1 MNRNL
6 GIVAGCVLIFA
17 VIYFAWGWLGQE
29 QPQTPQQL
37 TQQAIEAKDPVQC
50 EKAVAK
56 LAQLPRTGYK
66 AAKHF
71 REVLK
76 KSDLPTVR
84 ATAIQGLSSEG
95 DYDSM
100 SLIIAALDDP
110 DPLVR
115 GRACAAVESMLGVRF
130 DMRHDD
136 SVEKRKVKIK
146 LVKDAWQEMQNSPM
160 MKDWERRRKKVKSR
174 RN

>member
-100 SLIIAALDDP
+100 SRNCPFSTKPEELAFSCSVISRIYI
-110 DPLVR
+110 
-115 GRACAAVESMLGVRF
+115 GHESHRL
-130 DMRHDD
+130 
-136 SVEKRKVKIK
+136 
-146 LVKDAWQEMQNSPM
+146 
-160 MKDWERRRKKVKSR
+160 
-174 RN
+174 